1 MKFDPLRYEH
11 LKQMAQIEQEAFDQP
26 WSERM
31 FIPEVEDENAYY
43 LVGVRGDEVV
53 CYGGFHKVL
62 DEAHITNIAVKAGN
76 RGKGIGTL
84 LMSELISRARLL
96 GIKAMTLEV
105 KDINLPRSHCTKVSD
120 SPWKACAR
128 DTTTICMTRLL
139 CGLAFES
146 ADHCYL
152 SAMPKAAYKDKY
164 RRIYRQ
170 SKRRLNDK
178 SAQYRDRK

>member
-11 LKQMAQIEQEAFDQP
+11 LKQMVQIEQEAFDQP

-105 KDINLPRSHCTKVSD
+105 KDINVYYGLIHALRDVSFTVEGVRPRYYNNLHD
-120 SPWKACAR
+120 ALIMW
-128 DTTTICMTRLL
+128 
-139 CGLAFES
+139 
-146 ADHCYL
+146 L
-152 SAMPKAAYKDKY
+152 S
-164 RRIYRQ
+164 
-170 SKRRLNDK
+170 L
-178 SAQYRDRK
+178 

>member
-11 LKQMAQIEQEAFDQP
+11 LKQMVQIEQEAFDQP

-31 FIPEVEDENAYY
+31 FIPEVEDKNAYY

-62 DEAHITNIAVKAGN
+62 DEAHITNIAVKTGN

-105 KDINLPRSHCTKVSD
+105 KDINLPAIALYKSFGFAVEGVRPRYYNNLHD
-120 SPWKACAR
+120 ALIMW
-128 DTTTICMTRLL
+128 
-139 CGLAFES
+139 
-146 ADHCYL
+146 L
-152 SAMPKAAYKDKY
+152 S
-164 RRIYRQ
+164 
-170 SKRRLNDK
+170 L
-178 SAQYRDRK
+178 

>member
-11 LKQMAQIEQEAFDQP
+11 LKQMVQIEQEAFDQP

-105 KDINLPRSHCTKVSD
+105 KDINWPAIALYKIFGFNVEGVRPRYYNNLHD
-120 SPWKACAR
+120 ALIMW
-128 DTTTICMTRLL
+128 
-139 CGLAFES
+139 
-146 ADHCYL
+146 L
-152 SAMPKAAYKDKY
+152 S
-164 RRIYRQ
+164 
-170 SKRRLNDK
+170 L
-178 SAQYRDRK
+178 

>member
-62 DEAHITNIAVKAGN
+62 DEAHITANKNSVPNDPEKPFVTS
-76 RGKGIGTL
+76 GKGIGTL

-105 KDINLPRSHCTKVSD
+105 KDINLPAIALYKSFGFTVEGVRPRYYNNLHD
-120 SPWKACAR
+120 ALIMW
-128 DTTTICMTRLL
+128 
-139 CGLAFES
+139 
-146 ADHCYL
+146 L
-152 SAMPKAAYKDKY
+152 S
-164 RRIYRQ
+164 
-170 SKRRLNDK
+170 L
-178 SAQYRDRK
+178 